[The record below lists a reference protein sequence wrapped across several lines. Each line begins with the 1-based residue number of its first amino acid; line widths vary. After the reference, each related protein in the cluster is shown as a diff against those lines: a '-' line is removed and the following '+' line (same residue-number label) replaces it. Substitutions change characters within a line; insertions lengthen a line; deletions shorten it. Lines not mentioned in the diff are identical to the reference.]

1 MNHNHEELRILT
13 FNVGGVSMA
22 VDTTRIDR
30 MLEIDE
36 AVEKKLKFERLDERI
51 SFYDSAVIYSSPK
64 VLMMKD
70 EMPFGIVIDKPGDIV
85 SVPIDSIRP
94 LPALISDS
102 KCPKAIW
109 GAALMNDEVVLL
121 VDFHKLR
128 DAE

>member
-36 AVEKKLKFERLDERI
+36 AVERKLKIERLDERI

-85 SVPIDSIRP
+85 SVPIDSLRP
-94 LPALISDS
+94 LPALT

-109 GAALMNDEVVLL
+109 GAALMNDEVILL